1 LLSLDKP
8 ALQQAIVAASLHLL
22 EANADETESVFN
34 GKLHRRAL
42 VASLA
47 EHHAL
52 DLQPYVQITTEFLSA
67 HTKAGIEQILDESGF
82 SAWLTAQDG
91 GEKRLKAL
99 LASGKADLV
108 KGVLEAGYPGFASYL
123 PSGLA
128 VQAAAWRK
136 MG

>member
-1 LLSLDKP
+1 
-8 ALQQAIVAASLHLL
+8 
-22 EANADETESVFN
+22 
-34 GKLHRRAL
+34 
-42 VASLA
+42 
-47 EHHAL
+47 
-52 DLQPYVQITTEFLSA
+52 LSA